1 MRKVGSR
8 PNARCAREDK
18 YRMRHTDS
26 SIYHLFHRRGL
37 AASHRQFSSHW
48 LGTAE
53 NYLCLRGARGP
64 SADVLVGLFQ
74 RLWREGRLLLAVQVG
89 WSILWM
95 DAEARR

>member
-1 MRKVGSR
+1 MPRQGGRSTD
-8 PNARCAREDK
+8 EDK
-18 YRMRHTDS
+18 YRMPHSDS
-26 SIYHLFHRRGL
+26 SIYHQFHRRGL
-37 AASHRQFSSHW
+37 ATSHRQFSSHW